1 MQQLKQSE
9 VKLVLKLLAMKLFL
23 FISFVVFIG
32 CFSGCKTGGK
42 WIKAD
47 SPNIKI
53 ISPNSSFKNEN
64 LIPDKSK
71 ITSENLPLSKKQHKP
86 LVINE
91 PQETKN
97 KIVSEEVNA
106 KSFRSRPTAPPN
118 SSVEA
123 QPFPLAKI
131 EGAGGTRDSFKPTE
145 NLISI
150 KRMNVLPKDSHPNKT
165 GEADKPITSVNVEED
180 NMKIDWMG
188 LLMFYFIAM
197 MAIIMTWMVYSL
209 IKDFLRDK
217 KRKIRT
223 NPFQETV
230 IKRGLI
236 RRKYDR
242 RVRKSQKN

>member
-42 WIKAD
+42 WIKAE

-86 LVINE
+86 L
-91 PQETKN
+91 
-97 KIVSEEVNA
+97 EEVNA

-150 KRMNVLPKDSHPNKT
+150 KRMNVLPKDSHPNTT

-188 LLMFYFIAM
+188 LLMFYFIAI

-217 KRKIRT
+217 KRKIKT

-242 RVRKSQKN
+242 RARKSQKN